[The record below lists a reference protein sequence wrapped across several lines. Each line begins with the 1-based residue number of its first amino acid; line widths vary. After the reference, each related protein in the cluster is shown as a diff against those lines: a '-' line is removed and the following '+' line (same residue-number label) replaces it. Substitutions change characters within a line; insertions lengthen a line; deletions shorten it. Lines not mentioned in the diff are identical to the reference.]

1 MLTIS
6 IGLGIGVLLGSTAP
20 IIFRRLQR
28 CSPKL
33 RSAADE
39 RRYGHPLPPV
49 STLRKSLPSPPHS
62 HAWEISVQHVE
73 DGTPFLHLDVVELI
87 SGRTVA
93 STRKDLV
100 NGEYWSWARAYRL
113 YTTDRWHARTKF
125 RGEFIGPLTDWAV
138 GQVNRLDRSNALGEY
153 TISGDRNE
161 PRG

>member
-1 MLTIS
+1 MLSILIGLS
-6 IGLGIGVLLGSTAP
+6 IGVPLGSTAP
-20 IIFRRLQR
+20 IIFRWWQR
-28 CSPKL
+28 RTPKV

-49 STLRKSLPSPPHS
+49 STLRKLLPSPPHS

-87 SGRTVA
+87 SGKTVG

-100 NGEYWSWARAYRL
+100 NDQYRSWARAYRL
-113 YTTDRWHARTKF
+113 YTVDRWQARAKF
-125 RGEFIGPLTDWAV
+125 RDEFIGPLTDWAV

-153 TISGDRNE
+153 TISSDRNE
-161 PRG
+161 PRR